1 MLVFFQMMPRF
12 STAFT
17 HRSPEEAGPH
27 HLRDGCVL
35 GAAAVAGY
43 RHLCGVRFSRW
54 SVPFYQYILII
65 FKSNLH
71 PSDSTFRLACASYKS
86 ILEQGLKQTIK
97 IFKNSNN
104 NQCSTASE
112 SVFMMERM

>member
-1 MLVFFQMMPRF
+1 MLVFCHVMPRF

-17 HRSPEEAGPH
+17 HRSSEEAGPH

-43 RHLCGVRFSRW
+43 RHLCGVRFGSW

-65 FKSNLH
+65 FTLNLH
-71 PSDSTFRLACASYKS
+71 PSVSTFRLACASYKS
-86 ILEQGLKQTIK
+86 ILEQGLEQI
-97 IFKNSNN
+97 I
-104 NQCSTASE
+104 
-112 SVFMMERM
+112 